1 MEIESSEYLAAGI
14 RRVTVLADRD
24 EFRHLRTIAGITT
37 GEQGDG
43 TWDVVKVDPPRRRWA
58 WLRCLMETMVG
69 FVVTFIGVGLVTLG
83 SGADWGLAGTVRI
96 SFGVLFG
103 SMAVAYMTGLIVDRG
118 MRR

>member
-1 MEIESSEYLAAGI
+1 MEIESSEYLAAGV

-37 GEQGDG
+37 SEQGDG
-43 TWDVVKVDPPRRRWA
+43 TWDVVRKDPPRRRWA
-58 WLRCLMETMVG
+58 WLRSLMETTVG

-96 SFGVLFG
+96 SFGVLVG
-103 SMAVAYMTGLIVDRG
+103 MMAVAYLHEAMLSRT
-118 MRR
+118 RR